1 PQSILSSRI
10 VGFGLHNMAQR
21 RSSRHA
27 GAGGRC
33 GNIPMAALV
42 QSRIASMESGPA
54 IANTIMAPT
63 LRSKLGGGNSDFIW
77 ASSLRHLKPK
87 RLCRDAM
94 LFDAR
99 GIAVA
104 AAISAMQRET
114 DGAGALP
121 RQDFVAAD
129 M

>member
-1 PQSILSSRI
+1 MRAT
-10 VGFGLHNMAQR
+10 N
-21 RSSRHA
+21 
-27 GAGGRC
+27 
-33 GNIPMAALV
+33 AAL
-42 QSRIASMESGPA
+42 
-54 IANTIMAPT
+54 
-63 LRSKLGGGNSDFIW
+63 
-77 ASSLRHLKPK
+77 LRHLKPK
-87 RLCRDAM
+87 RLCRDAV

-129 M
+129 MAIEHAANPTVRQRHQNLQAAAAGAAIGRLAVGAFGVAEVHDVVV